1 MADATQDPHES
12 GAAETHPE
20 FQPPGATNVRWVI
33 FGLACAVSFL
43 NYVHR
48 YSWGVVRP
56 DVIKAYGLND
66 SQMGWLDGAFNLTY
80 SLCQFPGG
88 LAGDLFGPRLV
99 ITLATVVWSCF
110 VVGPIFLKNFVA
122 LLCYRLGFGAAQ
134 ASAYPNLGKI
144 TQTWFPVSVRTSVQ
158 GSIASLAGRAG
169 AAAAPIIIATLL
181 IGTLGLTW
189 QASLITVALVGGVL
203 AIVFWTMFRNDP
215 SEHSQANEQEC
226 ALIAAGEV
234 PTGGSQKPRFRWT
247 KANTFNLGIF
257 MSASFCSSF
266 ADNLFV
272 FWMPQYL
279 MQEKGFDPV
288 SMGLYASLPLWGG
301 ALGGL
306 CGGFL
311 NDMLIRLLGN
321 RRLARRLVAST
332 GKLIAAGLIAYSL
345 QFDDGRHVMIV
356 LAFCK
361 FFSDWSQP
369 TWWGTVTDLGGPAA
383 GRVFGMVNML
393 GSAGAT
399 VAGPIMGYVKQ
410 DFGWSALFLF
420 TGAMYVVTAIFWSR
434 VDCTQRLVDVEPSD
448 PPGDDDAD
456 VSPSE

>member
-1 MADATQDPHES
+1 
-12 GAAETHPE
+12 
-20 FQPPGATNVRWVI
+20 VRWII
-33 FGLACAVSFL
+33 FGLACATSFL

-56 DVIKAYGLND
+56 DVIKAYNLTD

-88 LAGDLFGPRLV
+88 LAGDVYGPRLV
-99 ITLATVVWSCF
+99 ISLAAVVWSCF
-110 VVGPIFLKNFVA
+110 VVGPVYLKNFA
-122 LLCYRLGFGAAQ
+122 SLLCYRLGFGIAQ
-134 ASAYPNLGKI
+134 SSAYPNLGKI
-144 TQTWFPVSVRTSVQ
+144 TQTWFPASVRTSVQ

-169 AAAAPIIIATLL
+169 AAAAPIIIATLF
-181 IGTLGLTW
+181 IGTFGMSW
-189 QASLITVALVGGVL
+189 QASLMTVAIVGGAL
-203 AIVFWTMFRNDP
+203 AVAFWFMFRNEP
-215 SEHSQANEQEC
+215 SEHPRANQAEC
-226 ALIAAGEV
+226 DLISAGEV
-234 PTGGSQKPRFRWT
+234 PTGDKAKPRFQWS
-247 KANTFNLGIF
+247 KANKLNLGIF
-257 MSASFCSSF
+257 MSASFCSTF

-279 MQEKGFDPV
+279 MLEKGFDPI

-306 CGGFL
+306 FGGFL
-311 NDMLIRLLGN
+311 NDWLIRRIGN

-332 GKLIAAGLIAYSL
+332 GKTIAAGLIACSL
-345 QFDDGRHVMIV
+345 LFDDGRHVMIV

-399 VAGPIMGYVKQ
+399 VAGPVMGYVKQ

-420 TGAMYVVTAIFWSR
+420 TGGMYLVTALFWSR
-434 VDCTQRLVDVEPSD
+434 VDCTKRLVDVDASD
-448 PPGDDDAD
+448 HPGDEETGI
-456 VSPSE
+456 SSSE